1 MLRVICIFCVLFD
14 GEGYCLR
21 DVDESYLLVSRGF
34 LMVLLLGIVCEMLV
48 VMSHV
53 GLC

>member
-1 MLRVICIFCVLFD
+1 MFYVLFD

-34 LMVLLLGIVCEMLV
+34 LMVLLLGIVCVMLV

-53 GLC
+53 GFCWYYS